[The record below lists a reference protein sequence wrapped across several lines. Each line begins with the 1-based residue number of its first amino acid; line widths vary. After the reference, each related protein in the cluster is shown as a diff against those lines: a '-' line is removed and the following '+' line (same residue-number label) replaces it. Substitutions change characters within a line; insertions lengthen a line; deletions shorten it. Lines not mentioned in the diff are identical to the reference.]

1 MSESVITKEKT
12 EEIGIGTIALS
23 IDSTSR
29 SPSVVVSNTGVTICS
44 NNPSFGINVD
54 DGGVSIQGAV
64 AFSSSGKS
72 ITKGNY
78 SENSRSAKPYT
89 YTETLQ
95 VASVALETAYTQ
107 LAKQV
112 GSDIAFKM
120 LKVGPGMLYT
130 DVSYGPLPH
139 IHTISA
145 KHVHAIEPAY
155 MYRMSPLL
163 SGLKETIKQFKV
175 FLGV

>member
-1 MSESVITKEKT
+1 MAEGAITKEQT
-12 EEIGIGTIALS
+12 EEIGMGTMAFS
-23 IDSTSR
+23 VDSTSR
-29 SPSVVVSNTGVTICS
+29 SPAVIVSNSGVTLVS
-44 NNPSFGINVD
+44 NNPSFGVYVD

-64 AFSSSGKS
+64 SFSSSGKS

-89 YTETLQ
+89 YSETLQ
-95 VASVALETAYTQ
+95 VVATGLEIAYTQ

-112 GSDIAFKM
+112 GSDIAFQM

-130 DVSYGPLPH
+130 DIAAGPLPH
-139 IHTISA
+139 MHTISA

-155 MYRMSPLL
+155 LYRMSPLL
-163 SGLKETIKQFKV
+163 SGLKETIKSFKA